1 METDKRCKLHP
12 TEDVILELTPKGKH
26 HGRYNCLKC
35 GKFVVWS
42 KQPKTS
48 ELMIQ
53 RQQTIADILRNKI
66 SEMSDTELHLA
77 LKLYSMIH
85 LTLVPEMHYK
95 RLTEKYLKA

>member
-1 METDKRCKLHP
+1 MEPEKRCKLHP
-12 TEDVILELTPKGKH
+12 TANVELELTPTGKH
-26 HGRYNCLKC
+26 HGKWLCSECK
-35 GKFVVWS
+35 KFVIWS

-53 RQQTIADILRNKI
+53 RQQKIADILRNKI

-95 RLTEKYLKA
+95 RLTEKYVKA